1 MESEIM
7 KDYEF
12 TFDSEYGVYF
22 GMIQA
27 PDEKTFLEE
36 IRKQYPHDRGADGY
50 FDCPDTGEEKPIK
63 WGDL

>member
-1 MESEIM
+1 MEERQM

>member
-1 MESEIM
+1 M

-27 PDEKTFLEE
+27 PDEKTFWKKSETNTHT
-36 IRKQYPHDRGADGY
+36 IKGADGY

-63 WGDL
+63 WG

>member
-1 MESEIM
+1 
-7 KDYEF
+7 
-12 TFDSEYGVYF
+12 
-22 GMIQA
+22 MIQA

-36 IRKQYPHDRGADGY
+36 IRKQYPHDKGADGY

>member
-1 MESEIM
+1 M

-36 IRKQYPHDRGADGY
+36 IRKQYPNDRGADGY
-50 FDCPDTGEEKPIK
+50 FGYPDTGEEKPIK

>member
-1 MESEIM
+1 M

-36 IRKQYPHDRGADGY
+36 IRKQYPNDRGADGY
-50 FDCPDTGEEKPIK
+50 FDCPAPAS
-63 WGDL
+63 

>member
-1 MESEIM
+1 MEGRTM

-27 PDEKTFLEE
+27 PDEKTFLKE
-36 IRKQYPHDRGADGY
+36 IRKQYPNDKGARL
-50 FDCPDTGEEKPIK
+50 IASSIS
-63 WGDL
+63 

>member
-1 MESEIM
+1 M

-36 IRKQYPHDRGADGY
+36 IRNNTH
-50 FDCPDTGEEKPIK
+50 TIK
-63 WGDL
+63 VRMVTLTVLTLVKKNQ